1 MSALMK
7 PDPQHGSKYEGDDLK
22 RVLFIFPDDTVA
34 LLEKQISKELQSI
47 AENLQAADTM
57 KVLNKAFYLTNFAK
71 FMQKYPLVC
80 LTPSSDQKNEVL
92 AMSRFPSEIK
102 QDKIFLGNMINIL
115 SKDYA

>member
-1 MSALMK
+1 
-7 PDPQHGSKYEGDDLK
+7 
-22 RVLFIFPDDTVA
+22 
-34 LLEKQISKELQSI
+34 
-47 AENLQAADTM
+47 LQAADTM